1 MNQKER
7 EDRWRENSHRSEI
20 IGKVMNLMELRK
32 IPYEKPAIVLFAQD
46 MIMQGREDP
55 EDIINSWKLR
65 EVAGNI

>member
-7 EDRWRENSHRSEI
+7 EDRWRENNYRSEI

-32 IPYEKPAIVLFAQD
+32 IPYEKQAIVLFAQD